1 MEGADHKMYAPYM
14 HRGRDG
20 LLRDGQGWQ
29 GREAN
34 LISEF
39 SRDDLL
45 WLLRTDQ
52 EGSHRYKIH
61 TVVAIPP
68 YEPSVRD
75 AAANCLPNIPTY
87 HWIDICNKS
96 VPVYILPGKRWLL
109 LRVVLHNY
117 IYRRWFRPYRSEID
131 FMRFICKFVIPQ
143 DLPDN
148 TKVSLSTV
156 DTIISL
162 SKAVI
167 AKFEAQR
174 IIEVEERAA
183 TPNWCSISWSSPK
196 NLDPYILQPLFRALV
211 IIVSDEKYNKEPS
224 TALGNLP
231 VYLARTG
238 VEEELSAP
246 ISFESLAAK
255 IICHIEPRRVI
266 QVTLE
271 TAIDFVIGL
280 EAREAAAFG
289 LRPDPATDWKP
300 DEDMLEAWRS
310 IGETES
316 LVGPNSQWV
325 DDKKY
330 PEWSGR
336 GKWNEASL
344 MPRYEKTAFWM
355 EGHREAIEER
365 YKEAQRAAADAAR
378 ASTAGGHSQ

>member
-1 MEGADHKMYAPYM
+1 MEDADHKMYAPF
-14 HRGRDG
+14 RCA
-20 LLRDGQGWQ
+20 
-29 GREAN
+29 AN
-34 LISEF
+34 LP
-39 SRDDLL
+39 D
-45 WLLRTDQ
+45 
-52 EGSHRYKIH
+52 
-61 TVVAIPP
+61 
-68 YEPSVRD
+68 
-75 AAANCLPNIPTY
+75 IPTY

-109 LRVVLHNY
+109 LRIVLHNY

-131 FMRFICKFVIPQ
+131 FLRFIYKFIIPQ

-148 TKVSLSTV
+148 TTVSLSTV

-167 AKFEAQR
+167 ARFEAHR
-174 IIEVEERAA
+174 IVKVEKRAA
-183 TPNWCSISWSSPK
+183 SQNFCSISWSDPV
-196 NLDPYILQPLFRALV
+196 NLDFYILQPLFRALV

-224 TALGNLP
+224 TALGDLP

-246 ISFESLAAK
+246 ISFEPLAAK
-255 IICHIEPRRVI
+255 IICHIEPGRVI

-271 TAIDFVIGL
+271 TAIDFAIGL

-310 IGETES
+310 IGETEP

-325 DDKKY
+325 DDKIY
-330 PEWSGR
+330 SEWSGR

-355 EGHREAIEER
+355 EGHREAMEER

-378 ASTAGGHSQ
+378 ASAAGSHGQ